1 MQATARTAIARPAA
15 NNNNFTAILLAVL
28 AKAKTLLIAVAEFK
42 YVVTIVS
49 AVVSVFAYAWKF
61 GMAGAIGF
69 VALLFVHE
77 MGHVIV
83 LRKQGVPA
91 TLPLFIPFV
100 GALIGMKAYPKGVVD
115 EAYSAIAG
123 PVLGSVGAFV
133 CLAIYFATGQQ
144 IFAWL
149 AYMGFF
155 LNLFNLLPMS
165 PLDGGRIIGAVWRGF
180 WLLGVVAAVAL
191 ATVLE
196 APILMLFSIFGLNE
210 INNRFMRV
218 HWAAYAV
225 LGLLSVVSSVL
236 CGDWI
241 IGLII
246 AYFAYANAKK
256 TYIYNRAETALSSR
270 PRSFV
275 IRGVKFCPLPA
286 SYSHSCKAAR
296 GKKIERL
303 TVSKTVKPID
313 HNYFAVPKKQRFLI
327 GTMYVGLSS
336 VLTGFLIWLTMAG
349 IFKPLH

>member
-1 MQATARTAIARPAA
+1 M
-15 NNNNFTAILLAVL
+15 
-28 AKAKTLLIAVAEFK
+28 
-42 YVVTIVS
+42 
-49 AVVSVFAYAWKF
+49 FAYAWKF
-61 GMAGAIGF
+61 GWAGAIGF

-149 AYMGFF
+149 AYVGFF

-225 LGLLSVVSSVL
+225 LGLLSVLSSVL
-236 CGDWI
+236 CGDLI

-270 PRSFV
+270 PHSFV
-275 IRGVKFCPLPA
+275 IAGVKFCPLPA
-286 SYSHSCKAAR
+286 STH
-296 GKKIERL
+296 L
-303 TVSKTVKPID
+303 
-313 HNYFAVPKKQRFLI
+313 
-327 GTMYVGLSS
+327 
-336 VLTGFLIWLTMAG
+336 
-349 IFKPLH
+349 